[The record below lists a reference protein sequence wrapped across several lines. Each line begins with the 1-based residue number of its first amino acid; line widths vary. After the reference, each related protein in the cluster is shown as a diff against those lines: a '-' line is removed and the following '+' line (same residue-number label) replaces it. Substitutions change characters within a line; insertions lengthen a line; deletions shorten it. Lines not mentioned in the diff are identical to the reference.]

1 MQNFET
7 SDSCFVIVLSMSSD
21 LVQALCDATAA
32 AAAASSGSPSDA
44 QEREIC
50 ALMERISAADLGL
63 GGPTKRKHTDSPPVI
78 YTQSVLECEAFDI
91 VVFIFP
97 AGASIPLHDHPGMTV
112 FSKILYGELGMRSFD
127 WVQPPTAQELAGWAS
142 VDEQPR
148 NGTAAAA
155 GAQQR
160 SARRRGDTIL
170 NCEAPTF
177 VLRPEFANIHA
188 FAAASE
194 CAVLDVLMPP
204 YDDDQGR
211 DCHYFEEIE
220 TRPAPPAGVA
230 VLRLIAAP
238 PDLIIRRSQYQGPV
252 VRAPPTVSGEG

>member
-1 MQNFET
+1 
-7 SDSCFVIVLSMSSD
+7 MSGK
-21 LVQALCDATAA
+21 LLQALCDAATAA
-32 AAAASSGSPSDA
+32 ALSSAGSPSDT

-50 ALMERISAADLGL
+50 ALMERVSAADLGL
-63 GGPTKRKHTDSPPVI
+63 VGGPTKRKHTDGPPVI
-78 YTQSVLECEAFDI
+78 YTQSVLECRALDI

-112 FSKILYGELGMRSFD
+112 FSKILYGELGMSSFD
-127 WVQPPTAQELAGWAS
+127 WVQPPTTQELAGWAS

-148 NGTAAAA
+148 NDTAAAV
-155 GAQQR
+155 GNQQR

-204 YDDDQGR
+204 YDDERGR
-211 DCHYFEEIE
+211 DCHYFEEVE
-220 TRPAPPAGVA
+220 ARPAPPADLSL
-230 VLRLIAAP
+230 LRVIAAP
-238 PDLIIRRSQYQGPV
+238 PNLIIRRSQYQGPAV
-252 VRAPPTVSGEG
+252 HAKSGVLDVLPPRPVSLAAEG